1 MNRRYDLAT
10 DAADYPPWEGPPHRS
25 LLICT
30 EQRSGSTLLGEALY
44 FAGGLGCALEY
55 FSSGFRPS
63 FALDWNAPDIDRY
76 LAALYRRRT
85 DPSGVISVKLFWG
98 DIEDLAQDI
107 APDILDNQPM
117 NDPARVGD
125 DVYRRLFA
133 LLQPILPSPIHVAL
147 TRRDRIA
154 QALSNVTAAST
165 RKWRKLERQPATP
178 ATDSTYDFDAT
189 VQWLGHIDHAN
200 AHWRRYFAAMRLCRC
215 AWNMRIWPIAMTKRS
230 APCSMRWAGVMPP
243 CRRRGC
249 KNRQAPNLRRCA
261 NDLLPIFGHE
271 SWAARDNIGHCLAAI
286 S

>member
-85 DPSGVISVKLFWG
+85 DPSGVLSVKLFWG

-200 AHWRRYFAAMRLCRC
+200 AHWRRYFAANAIVPLRVEYEDLADRYDETVRALLDALGRGDAAVPPPRLRKQ
-215 AWNMRIWPIAMTKRS
+215 AGAESAALRERFTADFRARIV
-230 APCSMRWAGVMPP
+230 G
-243 CRRRGC
+243 G
-249 KNRQAPNLRRCA
+249 Q
-261 NDLLPIFGHE
+261 G
-271 SWAARDNIGHCLAAI
+271 
-286 S
+286 